1 MNKFKAWL
9 IRKLG
14 GYVLPPIPRIVHK
27 TLPDI
32 KIRVDIP
39 MPEPRMFHD
48 NEALIMDIIEREV
61 ARKVGEFIIKNHL
74 YTVQQLHKFDQD
86 IMRYTVRVIA
96 EEE

>member
-39 MPEPRMFHD
+39 MPEPRMLHD
-48 NEALIMDIIEREV
+48 NEALRMDIIEREA
-61 ARKVGEFIIKNHL
+61 ARKLGENIIKNEL
-74 YTVQQLHKFDQD
+74 FTAQQYHEFNRD

-96 EEE
+96 EKE